1 VGHGVTRGSRPRWA
15 SRLLACV
22 LPPRDVEAAIGDL
35 EEEYAL
41 RCQATSRASTAR
53 WYWGQVVRS
62 VPVFA
67 WASVRRG
74 GWASTLAVALGAC
87 VVQAAIEF
95 ATKFAMSA
103 VVAPDTRLPAILTLV
118 VSLPTLVLLSFL
130 AARIRPG
137 GATMLTTVILAAIVF
152 QLAVK
157 TNAGL
162 PVWNQ
167 IAALVVAPSAAFAGG
182 ILSLKVRQREIHSP
196 RTRHLR

>member
-1 VGHGVTRGSRPRWA
+1 MENGLTRDLRPRWA
-15 SRLLACV
+15 GRLLAGV
-22 LPPRDVEAAIGDL
+22 LPPSDVEAAIGDL

-41 RCQATSRASTAR
+41 RSQATSLASATQ
-53 WYWGQVVRS
+53 WYWGQVARS

-74 GWASTLAVALGAC
+74 GWGSTLAVALGAC
-87 VVQAAIEF
+87 VVQAAVEL
-95 ATKFAMSA
+95 ATKVAMSA
-103 VVAPDTRLPAILTLV
+103 VVTPDTRLPAILTLAV
-118 VSLPTLVLLSFL
+118 TLPTLVLLSYV

-137 GATMLTTVILAAIVF
+137 GATMLTAVILVAVVL

-182 ILSLKVRQREIHSP
+182 ILSLRARHRE
-196 RTRHLR
+196 TR